1 MILGFACA
9 LAAPIQAQ
17 QLIGYVNTH
26 DAEITG
32 ASDVLDGQAVL
43 TGSVSITAKDHTAPI
58 TLGRGGTA
66 RVCQTSVL
74 HVTESREVTL
84 AAPLLFSLDRGA
96 IEILTNATPSDAI
109 MTPDLRFTVRNS
121 GPLDLRMRVARNGD
135 TCVENRGPSAP
146 TLAVSDPFGE
156 SMYELRAGQHVLFEH
171 GSLHEVVDRETS
183 PCGCPDSR
191 GMSVADA
198 LLAAGP
204 GANSGPKT
212 ATPVPVS
219 AAPATAPA
227 EQHPFPT
234 AISEGLAPVEEV
246 PPAPPGE
253 SHVQITDTL
262 SYNGVTHDPDAQD
275 SADQASR
282 PASPPVS
289 AKANPPGRPQNTA
302 LPSGQAEAKA
312 SLPSRPQ
319 NTAVPS
325 RQTEAKTN
333 PPGRPQNTVR
343 PASQARPTARAQTG
357 VQTHAQTAAIASSAS
372 AKTPRPASA
381 PAAKPSAPPP
391 PPPAPAKST
400 PAPAPSP
407 PANDLAHVV
416 GRLFHKLF
424 GRG

>member
-1 MILGFACA
+1 MTLRMPARPAFPMILGFACA

-135 TCVENRGPSAP
+135 TCVENRGPGAP

-171 GSLHEVVDRETS
+171 GSLHEVVDREST
-183 PCGCPDSR
+183 PCGCPDPK
-191 GMSVADA
+191 GMSMADA

-204 GANSGPKT
+204 GASSGPT
-212 ATPVPVS
+212 V
-219 AAPATAPA
+219 A
-227 EQHPFPT
+227 EQSAEQAAAEQAAARAAILAANKHPFPD
-234 AISEGLAPVEEV
+234 AISAGLAPVDEV
-246 PPAPPGE
+246 PAVPPGE
-253 SHVQITDTL
+253 TYVQIADTD
-262 SYNGVTHDPDAQD
+262 
-275 SADQASR
+275 R
-282 PASPPVS
+282 
-289 AKANPPGRPQNTA
+289 
-302 LPSGQAEAKA
+302 
-312 SLPSRPQ
+312 
-319 NTAVPS
+319 
-325 RQTEAKTN
+325 
-333 PPGRPQNTVR
+333 
-343 PASQARPTARAQTG
+343 
-357 VQTHAQTAAIASSAS
+357 
-372 AKTPRPASA
+372 
-381 PAAKPSAPPP
+381 
-391 PPPAPAKST
+391 KS
-400 PAPAPSP
+400 
-407 PANDLAHVV
+407 
-416 GRLFHKLF
+416 
-424 GRG
+424 